1 MPTAVLSPLDFSKT
15 ELLNARLQNLGTD
28 PTGLGVNDKGLMW
41 IDGTG
46 QVKYWDG
53 SATKIVGEAT
63 GGNANTLEGEAGSFY
78 LARGNHTGTQL
89 ASTISDFAAAAQA
102 AVPVPDPLVD
112 AVSDTA
118 TLDLTVTGGTLSG
131 AVLDSPTVGGATPA
145 QLRDRSTHT
154 GAQAIST
161 ITGLQTALDNKVD
174 DSQVG
179 AANGLATL
187 DASSKIPSSQL
198 PALAITT
205 THVVA
210 DITARN
216 ALTVQEGDVAI
227 VTGTQESFIYDGTTW
242 QELVSPTDGVTA
254 VTGGTGI
261 DSTGGTTP
269 QISIANGGVG
279 NTQLADGAVLLDSA
293 KVTNTLPA
301 TKGGTGQSTFAVGD
315 ILIGA
320 ATNTLAKLAA
330 VATGNVLRSG
340 GVGAAPA
347 WGKVGL
353 TTDVSGTL
361 PVANGGTGATTAA
374 AARTALGA
382 TTKYTANVGDGSA
395 TDITITHNLN
405 TRDVKVEV
413 YRNATPY
420 DTVLVDVERSTVN
433 AVILRFATAPASNA
447 FRVVIVA

>member
-28 PTGLGVNDKGLMW
+28 PTGLAAGDKGLMW
-41 IDGTG
+41 IDGSG

-53 SATKIVGEAT
+53 STTRIVGEAT

-78 LARGNHTGTQL
+78 LARGNHTGTQP

-102 AVPVPDPLVD
+102 AVDPLVD
-112 AVSDTA
+112 AVGDTA
-118 TLDLTVTGGTLSG
+118 TLDLNVSTGTLTG
-131 AVLDSPTVGGATPA
+131 TVLDSPTVAGATPA

-161 ITGLQTALDNKVD
+161 ITGLQTALDAKVD

-187 DASSKIPSSQL
+187 DASSKIPAAQL

-210 DITARN
+210 DIAARD

-227 VTGTQESFIYDGTTW
+227 VTGTAESFIYDGTAW

-261 DSTGGTTP
+261 TSSGGTTP
-269 QISIANGGVG
+269 QISIANGGVDT
-279 NTQLADGAVLLDSA
+279 TQLADGAVELDGA

-315 ILIGA
+315 LLIGA
-320 ATNTLAKLAA
+320 ASNTLAKLAG

-347 WGKVGL
+347 WGKL
-353 TTDVSGTL
+353 NLSTDQTGTL

-382 TTKYTANVGDGSA
+382 TTKYVENVGTGSA
-395 TDITITHNLN
+395 TEITVTHNLN

-413 YRNATPY
+413 YRNASPY
-420 DTVLVDVERSTVN
+420 DTVLVDVERSSVN
-433 AVILRFATAPASNA
+433 AVVLRFATAPASNA